1 MSETANT
8 GAARPSRAESE
19 GRSGGSPAPSP
30 RAQVVTWRAIVI
42 ALIVM
47 PLQSCWIVVM
57 EAIRDYTWPSMLAL
71 PLETVFILLLLTAAN
86 MAIRRRRPRWALNQG
101 ELLTIYVMLA
111 IGGVIV
117 GFGLLEQIIS
127 WAIAP
132 IGRATKENQWD
143 QLFWQY
149 LPSWL
154 VLTDKDSLEALFRGN
169 TTLFTRRHLASWGPV
184 ALTWG
189 TFFVAFFALMMS
201 LNTLLRR
208 RWIEEERLAF
218 PIVQVPLAVTEP
230 TGAIYRSWLLW
241 IGFGCAFAVGTLNG
255 LQALFPAL
263 PSFQPDFGALNAGL
277 GRRWISFSKHGG
289 VFWPPYPW
297 AIGLAIFMPLEVS
310 FSYWF
315 FFWLVKV
322 EELLTTATG
331 WDVAPDAPFVYQQTA
346 AALVAVGIY
355 VLWSAR
361 KHLWRVAS
369 GAIHPHQDLHDSN
382 EPLPYRAAL
391 AVLVVSL
398 GFLSVFLWRAGMPG
412 WLVPIFLFLYL
423 SASLAI
429 SRIPAELGAP
439 AYEIHD
445 ADPHRILT
453 QIMTPAS
460 FPVRG
465 LVSLTLVGWTS
476 RSYGVDPTPHQMGG
490 FKMAERTGLR
500 TRGLVGAMFIA
511 AVAGL
516 AYGYLAL
523 LVPLYRLG
531 ADSSKLHFN
540 TSGVYAFAQLQTW
553 LTGVAPAPGYRS
565 LAMGFGFL
573 FTFFLYAMRSRFLWW
588 PFHPMGYL
596 MAPLWFAHHLWLPV
610 FIAWLA
616 KLLLLRYGGLRTY
629 AASLP
634 FFLGLILGDCVVGAL
649 WTLSNLAFGAPTFTV
664 WM

>member
-1 MSETANT
+1 MAIGRQLGESRNDHPAT
-8 GAARPSRAESE
+8 PSAP
-19 GRSGGSPAPSP
+19 PA

-42 ALIVM
+42 ALIIM
-47 PLQSCWIVVM
+47 PAQSCWIVAM

-154 VLTDKDSLEALFRGN
+154 VLTDKDSLEALFRGD

-241 IGFGCAFAVGTLNG
+241 IGFGCAFVLGTLNG

-277 GRRWISFSKHGG
+277 GRRWICFSKHGG

-315 FFWLVKV
+315 FFWLVKI